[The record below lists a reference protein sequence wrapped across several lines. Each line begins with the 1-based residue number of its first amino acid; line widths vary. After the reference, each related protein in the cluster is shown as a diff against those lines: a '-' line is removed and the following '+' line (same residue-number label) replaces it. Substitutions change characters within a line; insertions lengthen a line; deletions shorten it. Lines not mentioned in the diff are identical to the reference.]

1 VKPTPPTAPAAPVA
15 PVGTA
20 GPSPARL
27 AIRRLLA
34 TCLEVIGGFRPASQ
48 LRPFCLPERFEDI
61 VERLTGHMVGAPNR
75 SRGLARAGGART
87 PVTGRIT
94 GAPARAGR
102 AQQTGPGGDRVAIRR
117 VLVCEAIDDVAEVAV
132 VLGRREQVWAMAL
145 RLEFHRGRWLCTH
158 LEVV

>member
-1 VKPTPPTAPAAPVA
+1 VESTAPAAPA
-15 PVGTA
+15 GSA
-20 GPSPARL
+20 GPSPARV

-48 LRPFCLPERFEDI
+48 LRPFCLPDRFDDI
-61 VERLTGHMVGAPNR
+61 VERLTGRMVGPPNR
-75 SRGLARAGGART
+75 SRGFGLAGGART

-94 GAPARAGR
+94 GAPPRTGR
-102 AQQTGPGGDRVAIRR
+102 AHQTGPGDRVAIRR
-117 VLVCEAIDDVAEVAV
+117 VQVCEAIDDVAEVAV
-132 VLGRREQVWAMAL
+132 VLARREQVWAMAL